1 MNSRENFVKGEL
13 NNFYGELRNI
23 CDYCPYSQLEDN
35 KRFDEIFKVLF
46 ENNNLKNKRK
56 A

>member
-13 NNFYGELRNI
+13 NSFYGELRNI

-35 KRFDEIFKVLF
+35 KRLMKYSKYF
-46 ENNNLKNKRK
+46 LKIMI
-56 A
+56 